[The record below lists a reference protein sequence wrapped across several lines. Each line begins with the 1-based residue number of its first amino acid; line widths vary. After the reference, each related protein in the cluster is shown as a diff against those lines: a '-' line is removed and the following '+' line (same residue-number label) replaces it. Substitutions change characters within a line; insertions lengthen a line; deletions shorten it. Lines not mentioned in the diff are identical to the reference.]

1 MKLKRETFRRLGI
14 TCTDGTYWNEQRTF
28 VVRQLRNVGYGKTK
42 MEIQI
47 QNELSELVDLI
58 EKTGGEPLWPGKQI
72 LAPSVI
78 NILWTFTTGKRIER
92 NNPRLIRF
100 LDLLQQ
106 RSKAFDMSGGILSQ
120 MPWLRFVAPEKS
132 GYSLIKN
139 LNFEFHA
146 FFMEIV
152 QEHLE
157 SYSEEKSADDLIYA
171 FIKEMKSQENDKST
185 TFTVTQL
192 IMVILDIFI
201 AGSQTTAIT
210 IDLALM
216 ITLMRPDLQAKCQQE
231 IQNVLGFDGNPEY
244 ADRSKMPFIE
254 AMLLEVQRFFHIV
267 PISGP
272 RRVLKT
278 CDLDGYTIPKNT
290 TILIGLRTVHMDT
303 EFWKDPEVFR
313 PERFL
318 DANMKIKSV
327 ERFVP
332 FGAGRRKCLGD
343 QLAKACIF
351 TFYVGILQ
359 KFNLKAYQNEYPSME
374 LLPGITLSPKPY
386 KVIFEKR

>member
-1 MKLKRETFRRLGI
+1 MKLKRKFFRRLGI
-14 TCTDGTYWNEQRTF
+14 TCTDGAYWNEQRTF

-47 QNELSELVDLI
+47 RNELSELVDLI

-171 FIKEMKSQENDKST
+171 FIKEMKSQENEKST

-231 IQNVLGFDGNPEY
+231 IQNVLGVDGNPEY

-278 CDLDGYTIPKNT
+278 CELDGYTIPKNT

-303 EFWKDPEVFR
+303 EFWKDPEEFR

-318 DANMKIKSV
+318 DENMKIKSV

-359 KFNLKAYQNEYPSME
+359 KFNLKAYQKDFPSMD